1 MHVLKRSNIRKN
13 YNNAKIAK
21 CNYEI
26 YVNQSRI
33 DRGENIATYHY
44 KLRVNN
50 LKIALRQS
58 PLRAIMEYE
67 LTKQ

>member
-1 MHVLKRSNIRKN
+1 MHVLKRSILRKN
-13 YNNAKIAK
+13 DNNAKIAK

-50 LKIALRQS
+50 SKIETRQAL
-58 PLRAIMEYE
+58 LR
-67 LTKQ
+67 